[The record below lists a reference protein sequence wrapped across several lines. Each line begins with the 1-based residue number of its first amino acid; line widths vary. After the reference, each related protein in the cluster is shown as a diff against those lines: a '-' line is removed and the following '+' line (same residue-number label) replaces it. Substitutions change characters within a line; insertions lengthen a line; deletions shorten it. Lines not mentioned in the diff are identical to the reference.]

1 MLNASIRKHLPGF
14 TVDINLS
21 FDNGIL
27 VLFGPSGSGKSTILN
42 CLAGLQKPSAG
53 RILLNNRV
61 FFCKHQGIN
70 VPARQRRIGYVF
82 QDYALFPHLTVKDNV
97 LFGLAP
103 GPDRCKKRRG
113 HRMSVRETLEMLKIM
128 PLQDRYP
135 AQLSGG
141 EKQRVALARAL
152 MMEPDLLLLDEP
164 LSATDAQIR
173 RELQI
178 ELKKMQRTWEIPFIL
193 VTHSHK
199 EMDALADEV
208 VFLKDGQAVD
218 TSDWTL
224 PAGETTDRW
233 AWGSS
238 SALRGEDSLVGG
250 TAHMVRN
257 TASMANALVK

>member
-1 MLNASIRKHLPGF
+1 MLNASIRKELPNF
-14 TVDINLS
+14 TVDIGLS

-61 FFCKHQGIN
+61 FFCKHQSIN

-103 GPDRCKKRRG
+103 GPDRCKKRLG
-113 HRMSVRETLEMLKIM
+113 HRMSVKEILEMLKIM
-128 PLQDRYP
+128 HLQDRYP

-178 ELKKMQRTWEIPFIL
+178 ELKKIQRTWEIPFIL

-199 EMDALADEV
+199 EMEALADEV
-208 VFLKDGQAVD
+208 IFLKDGQAVD
-218 TSDWTL
+218 TADWML
-224 PAGETTDRW
+224 PIGETGDRW
-233 AWGSS
+233 AWGRPP
-238 SALRGEDSLVGG
+238 ALAGKDTVVGG
-250 TAHMVRN
+250 TIHVVSN
-257 TASMANALVK
+257 PVSMANVLVK